1 MAAYG
6 SGYYGGG
13 NYSYGVSLGEAAL
26 AGVSSVTAAG
36 TRFTFGEVLI
46 AASSSVAAN
55 AIVVKDAA
63 FAVSASSASTAA
75 GQRLAIS
82 GATVASSSS
91 VSASGLRYA
100 VGAAAISNAYVATPY
115 DAFGNAQLST
125 AQQKFG
131 ASSIA
136 FDGSGDYVKSPTTV
150 SPFENS
156 DYTVEMWV
164 RPNASSSSS
173 YIFDHRQGGG
183 VSLRT
188 SSTSLWVGVGGY
200 IAINISGAFPT
211 PQVWYHIAITRAG
224 NSTKCF
230 INGVQK
236 GSTYT
241 TGYTASA
248 ASIFLGAPYF
258 ATSTFFNGYIDEFRV
273 SNVARYTSAFTP
285 PTAAF
290 AYDLNTLVLL
300 HADGANGS
308 TVIEDSIDPPAILID
323 GVRYAVGAANILP
336 TSASTTAAQRIA
348 FVSASVGSQTTIVV
362 GSNVIVNQSLIIE
375 STSTSSVDSRSIIDF
390 ACLIADTSSM
400 TCFARLKWEDEADTA
415 ESWTTQPDT
424 AESWTPVAGAVQTWT
439 TQPDTAESWT
449 QVSDNTEIWQ
459 IAA

>member
-13 NYSYGVSLGEAAL
+13 NYSYGVSLGAFDVTAT
-26 AGVSSVTAAG
+26 SSVTAAG
-36 TRFTFGEVLI
+36 LRYAIGAFDI
-46 AASSSVAAN
+46 ASTTTVAVAANVVKDSGFAVSASSSVAA
-55 AIVVKDAA
+55 
-63 FAVSASSASTAA
+63 A
-75 GQRLAIS
+75 GQRLAVS
-82 GATVASSSS
+82 GASVASGSSAS
-91 VSASGLRYA
+91 VSGLRYA
-100 VGAAAISNAYVATPY
+100 VGAVAISNAYVATPY
-115 DAFGNAQLST
+115 NAFGNAQLST

-150 SPFENS
+150 APFENS
-156 DYTVEMWV
+156 DFTVEMWV

-188 SSTSLWVGVGGY
+188 SGTSLWVGVGGY

-241 TGYTASA
+241 TAYTASA

-258 ATSTFFNGYIDEFRV
+258 ANSTFFNGYIDEFRV
-273 SNVARYTSAFTP
+273 SNVARYTTAFTP
-285 PTAAF
+285 PSAAF
-290 AYDLNTLVLL
+290 TYDLNTLVLL

-308 TVIEDSIDPPAILID
+308 TVIEDSIEPPAVLVD
-323 GVRYAVGAANILP
+323 GLRYAVGAANILP
-336 TSASTTAAQRIA
+336 TSASTIAAQRIA

-390 ACLIADTSSM
+390 ACLIADTSFM
-400 TCFARLKWEDEADTA
+400 TCFARLKWVQESDTA
-415 ESWTTQPDT
+415 ETWDAIADT
-424 AESWTPVAGAVQTWT
+424 PETWSPIADSSESWTPISDSSETWT
-439 TQPDTAESWT
+439 PIA
-449 QVSDNTEIWQ
+449 DNSEAWE